1 MRFIFL
7 LIIVLNLQSCAA
19 PIIGG
24 VGAIAFSSS
33 AQEKGLGTSIN
44 DKVVYVKLWNAIYD
58 WSPSVAEKISISV
71 NDGSILVTG
80 ILKNVDTKIEL
91 TKVIWDVSGVKEVNN
106 KVQISETNN
115 LKNIAKDLAS
125 LGEIKAK
132 LMASKKLNSL
142 NFSIDVVNNI
152 VYISGIASSEEE
164 IAIVTQIAQEARFV
178 KEVQNFVK
186 INNDQRW
193 KKA

>member
-1 MRFIFL
+1 MRLFLL
-7 LIIVLNLQSCAA
+7 LIIILNLQSCAA

-24 VGAIAFSSS
+24 LGAIAFSSS

-44 DKVVYVKLWNAIYD
+44 DKVIYVKLRNAIYD
-58 WSPSVAEKISISV
+58 WNPSVSENLSLSV
-71 NDGSILVTG
+71 DNGSILVTG
-80 ILKNVDTKIEL
+80 KLKNIDTKVQL
-91 TKVIWDVSGVKEVNN
+91 TKIIWEINGVKEVNN

-115 LKNIAKDLAS
+115 FKNIAKDLAS

-142 NFSIDVVNNI
+142 NFSIDVVNSI
-152 VYISGIASSEEE
+152 AYISGVASSEEE
-164 IAIVTQIAQEARFV
+164 ISIVTQIAQEARFI

-186 INNDQRW
+186 VNKDKR
-193 KKA
+193 

>member
-1 MRFIFL
+1 MRLFLL
-7 LIIVLNLQSCAA
+7 LIIILNLKSCAA

-44 DKVVYVKLWNAIYD
+44 DKVIYVKLRNAIYD
-58 WSPSVAEKISISV
+58 WNPSVSENISLSV
-71 NDGSILVTG
+71 DNGSILITG
-80 ILKNVDTKIEL
+80 KLKNVDTKVKL
-91 TKVIWDVSGVKEVNN
+91 TKIIWEINGVKEVNN
-106 KVQISETNN
+106 KVQISETSNF
-115 LKNIAKDLAS
+115 KNIAKDLAS

-152 VYISGIASSEEE
+152 AYISGVASSEEE
-164 IAIVTQIAQEARFV
+164 ISIVTQIAQEARFI

-186 INNDQRW
+186 VNKDKR
-193 KKA
+193 

>member
-1 MRFIFL
+1 MRLFLL
-7 LIIVLNLQSCAA
+7 LIIILNLQSCAA

-44 DKVVYVKLWNAIYD
+44 DKVIYVKLRNAIYD
-58 WSPSVAEKISISV
+58 WNPSIAEKISLSV
-71 NDGSILVTG
+71 DNGSVLVTG
-80 ILKNVDTKIEL
+80 KLKNIDTKVNM
-91 TKVIWDVSGVKEVNN
+91 TKIIWEINGVNEVNN

-132 LMASKKLNSL
+132 LMGSTKINSL
-142 NFSIDVVNNI
+142 NFSVDVVNNI
-152 VYISGIASSEEE
+152 AYISGIASSEEE
-164 IAIVTQIAQEARFV
+164 ISIVTQIAQEAKFIE
-178 KEVQNFVK
+178 EVQNFVK
-186 INNDQRW
+186 VNKDKR
-193 KKA
+193 

>member
-1 MRFIFL
+1 MRLFLL
-7 LIIVLNLQSCAA
+7 LIIILNLQSCAA

-44 DKVVYVKLWNAIYD
+44 DKVIYVKLRNAIYD
-58 WSPSVAEKISISV
+58 WSPSSSENLSLSV
-71 NDGSILVTG
+71 DNGSILVTG
-80 ILKNVDTKIEL
+80 KLKNIDTKVQL
-91 TKVIWDVSGVKEVNN
+91 TKIIWEINGVKEVNN

-115 LKNIAKDLAS
+115 FKNIAKDLAS
-125 LGEIKAK
+125 LGEIKAR

-142 NFSIDVVNNI
+142 NYSIDVVNNI
-152 VYISGIASSEEE
+152 AYISGIASSEEE
-164 IAIVTQIAQEARFV
+164 ISIVTQIVQEARFI

-186 INNDQRW
+186 VNKDKR
-193 KKA
+193 

>member
-1 MRFIFL
+1 MRLFIL
-7 LIIVLNLQSCAA
+7 LIIFFNLQSCAG

-44 DKVVYVKLWNAIYD
+44 DKVIYVKLRNAIHK
-58 WSPSVAEKISISV
+58 WNSSVSEKISISV
-71 NDGSILVTG
+71 DNGSILITG
-80 ILKNVDTKIEL
+80 ILSDIDTKIKL
-91 TKVIWDVSGVKEVNN
+91 TKVIWEVKGVREVNN

-115 LKNIAKDLAS
+115 LKNIAKDIAS
-125 LGEIKAK
+125 LGEIKAR

-142 NFSIDVVNNI
+142 NFSVDVVNNI
-152 VYISGIASSEEE
+152 AYISGIASSEEE
-164 IAIVTQIAQEARFV
+164 IAIVTQIAQEAKFI

-186 INNDQRW
+186 VNNAQR
-193 KKA
+193 

>member
-1 MRFIFL
+1 MRLFL
-7 LIIVLNLQSCAA
+7 FLIIILNLQSCAS

-44 DKVVYVKLWNAIYD
+44 DKVIYVKLRNAVYD
-58 WSPSVAEKISISV
+58 WNPSVSENVSISV
-71 NDGSILVTG
+71 DNGSVLVTG
-80 ILKNVDTKIEL
+80 KSKNIDTKIQL
-91 TKVIWDVSGVKEVNN
+91 TKIIWKVHGVKEVNN

-115 LKNIAKDLAS
+115 FKNIAKDLAS

-142 NFSIDVVNNI
+142 NYSIDVVNNI
-152 VYISGIASSEEE
+152 AYISGVASSEEE
-164 IAIVTQIAQEARFV
+164 ISIVTQIAQEARFI

-186 INNDQRW
+186 VNKDKR
-193 KKA
+193 

>member
-1 MRFIFL
+1 MRLFLL
-7 LIIVLNLQSCAA
+7 LIIILSLQSCAA

-24 VGAIAFSSS
+24 VSAIAFSSS

-44 DKVVYVKLWNAIYD
+44 DKVIYVKLKNAIYD
-58 WSPSVAEKISISV
+58 WDSSISENLSLSV
-71 NDGSILVTG
+71 DNGSVLVTG
-80 ILKNVDTKIEL
+80 KLKNIDTKVKL
-91 TKVIWDVSGVKEVNN
+91 TKIIWEINGVKEVNN

-115 LKNIAKDLAS
+115 FKNIAKDLAS
-125 LGEIKAK
+125 LGEIKAR

-152 VYISGIASSEEE
+152 AYISGIASSEEE
-164 IAIVTQIAQEARFV
+164 ISIVTQIAQEARFI

-186 INNDQRW
+186 VNKDKR
-193 KKA
+193 

>member
-1 MRFIFL
+1 MRLFL
-7 LIIVLNLQSCAA
+7 FLIVILNLQSCAA

-44 DKVVYVKLWNAIYD
+44 DKVIYVKLRNAIYD
-58 WSPSVAEKISISV
+58 WNPSVSENISLSV
-71 NDGSILVTG
+71 DNGSILVTG
-80 ILKNVDTKIEL
+80 KLKNIDTKVQL
-91 TKVIWDVSGVKEVNN
+91 TKIIWEINGVKEVNN

-115 LKNIAKDLAS
+115 FKNIAKDLAS
-125 LGEIKAK
+125 LGEIKAR

-142 NFSIDVVNNI
+142 NYSIDVVNNI
-152 VYISGIASSEEE
+152 AYISGVASSEEE
-164 IAIVTQIAQEARFV
+164 ISIVTQIAQEARFI

-186 INNDQRW
+186 VNKDKR
-193 KKA
+193 

>member
-1 MRFIFL
+1 MRLLFL
-7 LIIVLNLQSCAA
+7 LIIILSLQSCAA
-19 PIIGG
+19 PIMGG

-44 DKVVYVKLWNAIYD
+44 DKVIYIKLRNAIYD
-58 WSPSVAEKISISV
+58 WNPSVSEKISISV
-71 NDGSILVTG
+71 NDGSILITG
-80 ILKNVDTKIEL
+80 NLKNVDAKIEL
-91 TKVIWDVSGVKEVNN
+91 TKIIWEVSGVKEVNN

-125 LGEIKAK
+125 LGEIRAR

-142 NFSIDVVNNI
+142 NFSVDVVNNI
-152 VYISGIASSEEE
+152 AYISGIASSEEE
-164 IAIVTQIAQEARFV
+164 IAIVTQIAQETRFI

-186 INNDQRW
+186 VNNDKR
-193 KKA
+193 

>member
-1 MRFIFL
+1 MRPFL
-7 LIIVLNLQSCAA
+7 LLIVILNLQSCAA

-44 DKVVYVKLWNAIYD
+44 DKLIYVKLRNAIYD
-58 WSPSVAEKISISV
+58 WDPSVSENISLSV
-71 NDGSILVTG
+71 DDGSILITG
-80 ILKNVDTKIEL
+80 KLKNIDTKVQL
-91 TKVIWDVSGVKEVNN
+91 TKIIWEINGVKEVNN

-115 LKNIAKDLAS
+115 FKNIAKDLAS
-125 LGEIKAK
+125 LGEIKAR

-152 VYISGIASSEEE
+152 AYISGVASSEEE
-164 IAIVTQIAQEARFV
+164 ISIVTQIAQKARFI

-186 INNDQRW
+186 VNKDKR
-193 KKA
+193 

>member
-7 LIIVLNLQSCAA
+7 LITVLNLQSCAA

-44 DKVVYVKLWNAIYD
+44 DKVVYVKLRNAIYD

-91 TKVIWDVSGVKEVNN
+91 TKVIWNVSGVKEVNN

-142 NFSIDVVNNI
+142 NFSIDVVNHI

-186 INNDQRW
+186 INNDQR
-193 KKA
+193 